1 MADNVRRELERW
13 GNWMKRRRPRPKLE
27 ALEPQLL
34 IRYIEQRLG
43 ITQALIEALVK
54 DIANDFYRIKFTD
67 TALVTETETL
77 RIAYYLQVENVYAE
91 PGHTWLRTSSVQCCA
106 IREAIHAVSSEEI
119 IRVDQTGEYV
129 LIENAPDEGIR

>member
-1 MADNVRRELERW
+1 MRRWDGLVDVYLEEYVARGVCTAMADNVRRELERW

-77 RIAYYLQVENVYAE
+77 RIAYYLQSKMCTLS
-91 PGHTWLRTSSVQCCA
+91 P
-106 IREAIHAVSSEEI
+106 AIH
-119 IRVDQTGEYV
+119 G
-129 LIENAPDEGIR
+129 